1 MLPLLLW
8 TVAMATCCPLIVN
21 SYSMELSPSSAMR
34 KSRVS
39 RMQRGMLPSGMYA
52 VLRTI
57 LIAQIGFELAC
68 PEPGC
73 DGVLSDFTSS
83 RAKIWF

>member
-52 VLRTI
+52 VLR
-57 LIAQIGFELAC
+57 
-68 PEPGC
+68 
-73 DGVLSDFTSS
+73 SDFLVTKNTVCSLAS
-83 RAKIWF
+83 TKF